1 MSVEMSVEQTLII
14 VKPDGMAKGL
24 VGQIIRSLQEHNLR
38 VVDQAH
44 LQLERG
50 WVESLYSEERDE
62 VYFTEVV
69 EWVSSA
75 PVLLLKIEGD
85 GAVDLVKW
93 RIIGRYPEGIRGQY
107 SENWIKNVAH
117 APDSLES
124 ALHELRLAEPIFERS
139 RQMYESRFSGKMVF
153 ALTGMSEC
161 GKSTVGKYLDSKG
174 IARLKIVK
182 LFEKVR
188 NKWSPNE
195 ELYAFVGQ
203 QEKRDPY
210 ALWDAFI
217 DELIA
222 EMDYLNAN
230 AVSIESLYGGG
241 LGPYLKQKLGQHFCV
256 IFLDV
261 PLEVRLV
268 RQMQRENLPDIES
281 ARRHLLPRDEIKERS
296 GIPALKEIAG
306 EVVDNSGTL
315 EELYRKIDQLVQRHL
330 P

>member
-1 MSVEMSVEQTLII
+1 MFIEQTLII

-24 VGQIIRSLQEHNLR
+24 VGQILRALQKHNLR
-38 VVDQAH
+38 VVAQAR
-44 LQLERG
+44 LQLERE
-50 WVESLYSEERDE
+50 WVENLYDQERDE
-62 VYFTEVV
+62 VYFEEVV

-75 PVLLLKIEGD
+75 PVLLLKIEGE

-93 RIIGRYPEGIRGQY
+93 RIIGRYPEGIRGQH

-117 APDSLES
+117 APDSVES
-124 ALHELRLAEPIFERS
+124 ALHELQLSEPIFERS
-139 RQMYESRFSGKMVF
+139 EQVDGSRFSGKMVF

-174 IARLKIVK
+174 IARLKIVR

-188 NKWSPNE
+188 DKWSPDE
-195 ELYAFVGQ
+195 DLYMFVRQ
-203 QEKRDPY
+203 QEERDPY

-217 DELIA
+217 DELVA
-222 EMDYLNAN
+222 EMDRLNTN

-241 LGPYLKQKLGQHFCV
+241 LGPYLKQKLGRHFCIV
-256 IFLDV
+256 FLDI
-261 PLEVRLV
+261 PLEVRLI

-281 ARRHLLPRDEIKERS
+281 ANKHILPRDEVKERS

-315 EELYRKIDQLVQRHL
+315 DELYQKINQFVQRHL

>member
-1 MSVEMSVEQTLII
+1 MSVEQTLVI

-24 VGQIIRSLQEHNLR
+24 VGQILRALLKHNLR
-38 VVDQAH
+38 VVAQAR
-44 LQLERG
+44 LQLERE
-50 WVESLYSEERDE
+50 WVEKLYDQERDE
-62 VYFTEVV
+62 VYFEEVV

-75 PVLLLKIEGD
+75 TVLLLKVEGE

-93 RIIGRYPEGIRGQY
+93 RIVGRYPEGIRGQY
-107 SENWIKNVAH
+107 SENWIQNVAH
-117 APDSLES
+117 APDSNES

-139 RQMYESRFSGKMVF
+139 KQMDESRFSGKMVF

-161 GKSTVGKYLDSKG
+161 GKSTVGKYLDFKG
-174 IARLKIVK
+174 IARLKIVR

-188 NKWSPNE
+188 DKWSPDK
-195 ELYAFVGQ
+195 ELYTFVRQ
-203 QEKRDPY
+203 QEERDPY

-217 DELIA
+217 DELVE
-222 EMDYLNAN
+222 EMDRLNTN

-241 LGPYLKQKLGQHFCV
+241 LGPYLKQKLGRHFCIV
-256 IFLDV
+256 FLDI

-268 RQMQRENLPDIES
+268 RQMKRENLPDIES
-281 ARRHLLPRDEIKERS
+281 AKKHILPRDEVKERS
-296 GIPALKEIAG
+296 GISALKEIAG

-315 EELYRKIDQLVQRHL
+315 DELYQKINQLVRRHL

>member
-1 MSVEMSVEQTLII
+1 MSVEQTLII
-14 VKPDGMAKGL
+14 VKPDGIAKGL
-24 VGQIIRSLQEHNLR
+24 VGQILCSLQKHNLQ
-38 VVDQAH
+38 VVDQAR

-50 WVESLYSEERDE
+50 WVENLYDQERSE

-75 PVLLLKIEGD
+75 PILLLKIEGEE
-85 GAVDLVKW
+85 AVDLVKW
-93 RIIGRYPEGIRGQY
+93 RIIGRYPEGVRGQY

-124 ALHELRLAEPIFERS
+124 ALHELQLAEPIFERS
-139 RQMYESRFSGKMVF
+139 RQMDESRFSDKMVF

-188 NKWSPNE
+188 DKWSPDE
-195 ELYAFVGQ
+195 ELYTFVRQ
-203 QEKRDPY
+203 QEERDPY

-217 DELIA
+217 DELVS
-222 EMDYLNAN
+222 EMDRLNTN

-241 LGPYLKQKLGQHFCV
+241 LGPYLKQKLGRHFCIV
-256 IFLDV
+256 FLDI
-261 PLEVRLV
+261 PLEIRLV
-268 RQMQRENLPDIES
+268 RQMQRESFSDIEN
-281 ARRHLLPRDEIKERS
+281 ARRHLLPRDEIKEKS
-296 GIPALKEIAG
+296 GIPALKKIAG
-306 EVVDNSGTL
+306 KVVDNSGTL
-315 EELYRKIDQLVQRHL
+315 EELYRKIDQLVQRHI

>member
-1 MSVEMSVEQTLII
+1 MSVEQTLII

-24 VGQIIRSLQEHNLR
+24 VGQILRSLQAHNLR
-38 VVDQAH
+38 VVDHAR
-44 LQLERG
+44 LQLERE
-50 WVESLYSEERDE
+50 WVESLYDRERNE

-75 PVLLLKIEGD
+75 PVLILKVKGEE
-85 GAVDLVKW
+85 AVDLVKW

-124 ALHELRLAEPIFERS
+124 ALRELQQTEPIFERS
-139 RQMYESRFSGKMVF
+139 RQMNESRFSGKMVF

-174 IARLKIVK
+174 ITRLKIVK
-182 LFEKVR
+182 LFEKIR
-188 NKWSPNE
+188 DRRAPHE
-195 ELYAFVGQ
+195 ELYVFVR
-203 QEKRDPY
+203 QEEERDPY

-217 DELIA
+217 DELVV
-222 EMDYLNAN
+222 EMGRVNAN

-241 LGPYLKQKLGQHFCV
+241 LGPYLKQRLGRHFCIV
-256 IFLDV
+256 FVDI

-268 RQMQRENLPDIES
+268 RQMQRENLSDMES
-281 ARRHLLPRDEIKERS
+281 ARKYLLPRDEVKERS
-296 GIPALKEIAG
+296 GIPVLKEIAD

-315 EELYRKIDQLVQRHL
+315 EELYQKIDQLVQRHL
-330 P
+330 S

>member
-1 MSVEMSVEQTLII
+1 MSVEQTLII
-14 VKPDGMAKGL
+14 VKPDGMTKGL
-24 VGQIIRSLQEHNLR
+24 VGQILRALQKHNLR
-38 VVDQAH
+38 VVAQAR
-44 LQLERG
+44 LQLERE
-50 WVESLYSEERDE
+50 WVENLYDQERNE
-62 VYFTEVV
+62 VYFEEVV
-69 EWVSSA
+69 GWVSSA
-75 PVLLLKIEGD
+75 PVLLLKIEGE

-93 RIIGRYPEGIRGQY
+93 RIIGRYPEGIRGQH

-124 ALHELRLAEPIFERS
+124 ALHELQLAEPIFERS
-139 RQMYESRFSGKMVF
+139 EQMDGSRFSGKVVF

-188 NKWSPNE
+188 DKWSPSE
-195 ELYAFVGQ
+195 ELYAFLRQ
-203 QEKRDPY
+203 QEERDSY

-217 DELIA
+217 DELMT
-222 EMDYLNAN
+222 EMDRLNTN

-241 LGPYLKQKLGQHFCV
+241 LGPYLRQKLGRHFCIV
-256 IFLDV
+256 FLDIS
-261 PLEVRLV
+261 LEVRLV
-268 RQMQRENLPDIES
+268 RQMQRENLPDTES
-281 ARRHLLPRDEIKERS
+281 ARKHILPRDEVKERS

-315 EELYRKIDQLVQRHL
+315 DELYRKIDQLVQRHL

>member
-1 MSVEMSVEQTLII
+1 MSVEQTLII

-24 VGQIIRSLQEHNLR
+24 VGQILRSLQKHNLQ
-38 VVDQAH
+38 VVDKACS
-44 LQLERG
+44 QLERE
-50 WVESLYSEERDE
+50 WVENLYGQERGE

-75 PVLLLKIEGD
+75 PVLLLKIEGEA
-85 GAVDLVKW
+85 AVGLVKW
-93 RIIGRYPEGIRGQY
+93 SIIGRYPEGIRGQY

-124 ALHELRLAEPIFERS
+124 ALHELQLAESIFEKS
-139 RQMYESRFSGKMVF
+139 RQMDESCFSGKMVF

-161 GKSTVGKYLDSKG
+161 GKSTVGKYFDSKG

-188 NKWSPNE
+188 DKWSPDE
-195 ELYAFVGQ
+195 ELYTFVRQ
-203 QEKRDPY
+203 QEERDPY

-217 DELIA
+217 DELVA
-222 EMDYLNAN
+222 EMDRLNTN

-241 LGPYLKQKLGQHFCV
+241 LGPYLKQKLGRHFCIV
-256 IFLDV
+256 FLDM
-261 PLEVRLV
+261 PIEIRLV

-281 ARRHLLPRDEIKERS
+281 AQRHLLPRDEIKEKS
-296 GIPALKEIAG
+296 GIPTLKEIAG
-306 EVVDNSGTL
+306 EVVDNSGTP

>member
-1 MSVEMSVEQTLII
+1 MSVEQTLII

-24 VGQIIRSLQEHNLR
+24 VGQILRSLQEHNLR
-38 VVDQAH
+38 VVDQA
-44 LQLERG
+44 LFQLERG
-50 WVESLYSEERDE
+50 WAENLYGQERSE

-75 PVLLLKIEGD
+75 PVLLLKIEGE
-85 GAVDLVKW
+85 GAIDLVKW
-93 RIIGRYPEGIRGQY
+93 RIIGRYPEGMRGQY

-117 APDSLES
+117 APDSSES
-124 ALHELRLAEPIFERS
+124 ALHELQLTEPIFGR
-139 RQMYESRFSGKMVF
+139 RRMMDKSRFSGKMVF

-188 NKWSPNE
+188 DKRSSDE
-195 ELYAFVGQ
+195 ELYTFVRR
-203 QEKRDPY
+203 QEERDPY
-210 ALWDAFI
+210 ALWDAFT
-217 DELIA
+217 DELVA
-222 EMDYLNAN
+222 EMDYLNVN

-241 LGPYLKQKLGQHFCV
+241 LGPYLKQKLGQHLCI
-256 IFLDV
+256 IFLDI

-268 RQMQRENLPDIES
+268 RQMQRENLPDIED
-281 ARRHLLPRDEIKERS
+281 AKKLLLPRDEVKEKS
-296 GIPALKEIAG
+296 GIPALKEIAS

-315 EELYRKIDQLVQRHL
+315 EELYRKIDQLVQRCL

>member
-1 MSVEMSVEQTLII
+1 MSVEQTLII

-24 VGQIIRSLQEHNLR
+24 VGQILRALQKHNLR
-38 VVDQAH
+38 VVARAR
-44 LQLERG
+44 LQLERK
-50 WVESLYSEERDE
+50 WVENLYNQEGDE
-62 VYFTEVV
+62 VYFAEVV

-75 PVLLLKIEGD
+75 PVLLLRVEGD

-107 SENWIKNVAH
+107 SGNWIKNVAH
-117 APDSLES
+117 APDSSES
-124 ALHELRLAEPIFERS
+124 AQQELMLAKPIFERS
-139 RQMYESRFSGKMVF
+139 EQMDESRFSDKMVF

-188 NKWSPNE
+188 DKWSPDE
-195 ELYAFVGQ
+195 ELYTFVRQ
-203 QEKRDPY
+203 QEERDPY
-210 ALWDAFI
+210 TLWDAFI
-217 DELIA
+217 DELMT
-222 EMDYLNAN
+222 EMDCLNTN

-241 LGPYLKQKLGQHFCV
+241 LGPYLKQKLGQHFRIV
-256 IFLDV
+256 FLDI
-261 PLEVRLV
+261 PLEVRLI
-268 RQMQRENLPDIES
+268 RQMQRENFPDIES
-281 ARRHLLPRDEIKERS
+281 AQKHILPRDEVKERS
-296 GIPALKEIAG
+296 GIPTLKEIAD

-315 EELYRKIDQLVQRHL
+315 DELYRKIDRLVQRYL